1 MAEAPDLS
9 ISPEKVCFIIV
20 KARAFEAKDVL
31 TDPDDS
37 SNASDDGMRAV
48 LEDHGDDPV
57 RRELV
62 SFIRALN
69 EDEQVDLV
77 ALAWIG
83 RGDGD
88 AETWDEI
95 RAEAQR
101 AYNDRTASYL
111 LGEPLV
117 ADYLEDGLAAFG
129 LSCDEF
135 EEGHL

>member
-62 SFIRALN
+62 AFIRALN

-101 AYNDRTASYL
+101 AHNDRTASYL

>member
-31 TDPDDS
+31 TDPGDS

-62 SFIRALN
+62 GFIRALN

-88 AETWDEI
+88 ADNWDEI

-101 AYNDRTASYL
+101 AHNQRTASYL

>member
-62 SFIRALN
+62 AFIRALN

-88 AETWDEI
+88 IDTWDEI

-101 AYNDRTASYL
+101 AHNDRTASYL